1 METIIT
7 SIRVF
12 DKNCIGCTRNEKDVM
27 IAYTH
32 DDTEDIVDIFLTQD
46 QAKTLTDDLV
56 IVTERNEA
64 EIKIEQTSKA
74 ESLGD
79 ILRSAYPTL
88 KRSDKIEPKDIE
100 GKKINEIID
109 KNTQICDEFMDNLGM
124 IKMGDTVINLAYKA
138 GTVKNITILCGNNY
152 VFVFDKE
159 KLKAIFYVYDLA
171 YVAINDKRGLIIA
184 GGYKTAYEYWLDNGE
199 YHKNHVR

>member
-1 METIIT
+1 MEPIIT
-7 SIRVF
+7 SVRVF
-12 DKNCIGCTRNEKDVM
+12 DKNCIGCTRNKKDVM

-32 DDTEDIVDIFLTQD
+32 DDTEGIVNIFLTQD
-46 QAKTLTDDLV
+46 QAKTLTDDLI

-109 KNTQICDEFMDNLGM
+109 KNTQICDKFVGNLEI
-124 IKMGDTVINLAYKA
+124 IKMGDTIINLAYKA
-138 GTVKNITILCGNNY
+138 GTVGNITILCGNNY
-152 VFVFDKE
+152 VFIFDKK
-159 KLKAIFYVYDLA
+159 KLKAIFYVYDLGH
-171 YVAINDKRGLIIA
+171 VTINDRRGLITA
-184 GGYKTAYEYWLDNGE
+184 GGHETAHEYWLDNGE